1 MLDDLQ
7 LSDIIET
14 IMDTKSEEI
23 TYMDA
28 IVDYIES
35 NNLEID
41 VMASIIKR
49 SQVLKELLREESETL
64 HLLEKTHRLQFE

>member
-14 IMDTKSEEI
+14 IIEAKSEEI

-28 IVDYIES
+28 IVEYVES

-41 VMASIIKR
+41 VMASIIKQ
-49 SQVLKELLREESETL
+49 SQILKELLREESETL
-64 HLLEKTHRLQFE
+64 NLLEKTHRLQFE